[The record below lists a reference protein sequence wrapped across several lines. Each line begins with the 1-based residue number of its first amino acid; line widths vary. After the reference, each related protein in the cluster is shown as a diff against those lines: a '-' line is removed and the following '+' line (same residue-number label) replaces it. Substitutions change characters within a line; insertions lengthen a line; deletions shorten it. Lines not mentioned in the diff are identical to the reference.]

1 MRRRKWM
8 VAAALAVAAACGG
21 PEVLETATGQ
31 ATFYSDRFEGRE
43 TASGTQFSQA
53 DLVAAHRRYPFGT
66 EVRVTNLRTEES
78 VHVRIVDRG
87 PFSTANTIIDLSRAA
102 AERIG
107 LDDEGRV
114 PVEVAVLEWGDGAV
128 QP

>member
-1 MRRRKWM
+1 MRAGEWM
-8 VAAALAVAAACGG
+8 AVAVVAVAAACGG

-66 EVRVTNLRTEES
+66 EVRVTNLRNAES

-87 PFSTANTIIDLSRAA
+87 PFSTASTIIDLSRAA
-102 AERIG
+102 AAQIG

-114 PVEVAVLEWGDGAV
+114 PVEVAVLAWGDGEV